1 MFSVVVVIQLLSSV
15 WFFMTLSTGVHQAF
29 LSFTVSWSLLRF
41 IELVILSNQLFL
53 AAPFSFWLQS
63 VPASGSFPSQLF
75 TSGGQSIRVSAS
87 SWVLP
92 VNIQGWYPLRLTD
105 LISCSPRDSRVF
117 SNTTVQKHQFLIT
130 LSSLWS
136 NSHIHTWLLEKP

>member
-1 MFSVVVVIQLLSSV
+1 MFSVVVVQSLSSV
-15 WFFMTLSTGVHQAF
+15 WFFMTLSTAVHQAF

-63 VPASGSFPSQLF
+63 FPASGSFPSPLF

-87 SWVLP
+87 AWVLP

-105 LISCSPRDSRVF
+105 LIYCSPRDS
-117 SNTTVQKHQFLIT
+117 QKSVPTPQFKSINS
-130 LSSLWS
+130 SSLS
-136 NSHIHTWLLEKP
+136 LLYGPTHTSMHD